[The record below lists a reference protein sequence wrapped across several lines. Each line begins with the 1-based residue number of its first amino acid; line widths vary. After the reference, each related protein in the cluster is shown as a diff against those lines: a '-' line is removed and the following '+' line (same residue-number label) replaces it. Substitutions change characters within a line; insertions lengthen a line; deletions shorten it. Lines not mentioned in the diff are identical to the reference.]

1 MKKPKRFLINVAF
14 VLSFSVIGALLMV
27 GLDGGGAR
35 WIKFVG
41 YVIFFASI
49 ISPSALFPNSSC
61 SIMSRL
67 RRRS

>member
-1 MKKPKRFLINVAF
+1 MNNPKRFITKVVF
-14 VLSFSVIGALLMV
+14 VLSFSVIGALLMA
-27 GLDGGGAR
+27 GLDDGTR

-41 YVIFFASI
+41 YLIFFASI
-49 ISPSALFPNSSC
+49 ISPSVLFPTSSC